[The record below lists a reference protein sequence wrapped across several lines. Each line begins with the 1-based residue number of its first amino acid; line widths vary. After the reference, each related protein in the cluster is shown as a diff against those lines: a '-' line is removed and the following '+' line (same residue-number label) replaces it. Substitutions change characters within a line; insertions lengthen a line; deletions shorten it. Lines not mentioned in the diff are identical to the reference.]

1 MRGKR
6 TGVSGNQGRAS
17 EVPTAGR
24 CSWSLFLSILGSPQ
38 TLLSTYSVPWE
49 HIGENAKEIGR
60 WNQKQKERPRGCN
73 TAKLSE
79 PADLPKAG
87 DSSFILS

>member
-1 MRGKR
+1 MGTKEGHQRFQQPEGAL
-6 TGVSGNQGRAS
+6 GHFSFPS
-17 EVPTAGR
+17 
-24 CSWSLFLSILGSPQ
+24 FGSPQ

-49 HIGENAKEIGR
+49 HIGENAKETGR
-60 WNQKQKERPRGCN
+60 WNQKQKERLHGCN